1 MRDDWSPDSPQVEI
15 QIDPDRANA
24 RGPRARDIA
33 SQRVADH
40 DRLWGARADAVERD
54 LEDARVGF
62 RETDL
67 ARDDNR
73 AEVARERRAR
83 ELLTLDVGCSV
94 GHEREPMI
102 QSEPRE
108 HRLGLRIDRLSRAPD
123 RPVRLDEL
131 VRERVVR
138 HANRCERPGPDL
150 STERRHK
157 IAQRAQLRRL
167 PAEISPEPL
176 APPDPH
182 RVRVRRRRRGFPE
195 PRGKTRHRGH
205 QRIRVD
211 PGAAR
216 REFARRAHRGK
227 RGLVLHDERVIE
239 IEEDRRPRHGASDGR
254 VQRTPSPGPR

>member
-1 MRDDWSPDSPQVEI
+1 MRFAQVLRRNGDRAQRGERGGKRAERLDPRVRSGPFLVRPEAP
-15 QIDPDRANA
+15 IDPDRANA

-73 AEVARERRAR
+73 AEVARQRRAR

-131 VRERVVR
+131 VRERTAANVASSSMTSVLSRSKRIAGLAMALATAGCSEHRLQGRDDPVVLR
-138 HANRCERPGPDL
+138 GGADRDAEAALAAGPARDVAD
-150 STERRHK
+150 EN
-157 IAQRAQLRRL
+157 ALREEAPVRL
-167 PAEISPEPL
+167 
-176 APPDPH
+176 
-182 RVRVRRRRRGFPE
+182 G
-195 PRGKTRHRGH
+195 
-205 QRIRVD
+205 
-211 PGAAR
+211 
-216 REFARRAHRGK
+216 
-227 RGLVLHDERVIE
+227 
-239 IEEDRRPRHGASDGR
+239 
-254 VQRTPSPGPR
+254 